1 MNCDKSFSRPPRAA
15 TRGVSSSFAP
25 LVAARYSGP
34 ARRPT
39 LAVVASVSPP
49 ASRSYLRALRAAEM
63 VAWEASGGDAWISN
77 TNPGRVPDSNHP
89 AAEHAVT
96 KALPPHSPLGVPPL
110 PRGRFGD
117 SRGDLKI
124 F

>member
-1 MNCDKSFSRPPRAA
+1 VNCDKIFSRPPRAA
-15 TRGVSSSFAP
+15 TGGVPSSSAL

-34 ARRPT
+34 ARRPFP
-39 LAVVASVSPP
+39 VVAASVPPP
-49 ASRSYLRALRAAEM
+49 ANRSYLRALRAAEM
-63 VAWEASGGDAWISN
+63 LAWEASGGDAWVPNSN
-77 TNPGRVPDSNHP
+77 TGQLPDSNHP

-110 PRGRFGD
+110 PRGRLRN
-117 SRGDLKI
+117 SPGDLKI

>member
-1 MNCDKSFSRPPRAA
+1 MNCDKIFSRPPMAA
-15 TRGVSSSFAP
+15 TGRVPSSFAL
-25 LVAARYSGP
+25 LVAARSGSP
-34 ARRPT
+34 ARRPVQ
-39 LAVVASVSPP
+39 VVAASVPPP
-49 ASRSYLRALRAAEM
+49 ANRSYLRALRAAEM
-63 VAWEASGGDAWISN
+63 LAWEASGGDAWVPNSN
-77 TNPGRVPDSNHP
+77 TGQLPDSNHP

-110 PRGRFGD
+110 RRGRLRN